1 MKWIK
6 TENKLPENQP
16 RKSRRY
22 YMAYSPSFTGYV
34 FKCWYR
40 DGFGANGP
48 QSMISDVTHYRP
60 ARRGETDRQLTDE
73 ELAEI

>member
-1 MKWIK
+1 
-6 TENKLPENQP
+6 
-16 RKSRRY
+16 
-22 YMAYSPSFTGYV
+22 MAYSPSFTGYV